1 MWLRARQVTRP
12 DDVLIIT
19 GRGNQSAGGIG
30 VLRREILEMLPSLKR
45 RGIVESWTE
54 HSPGSIVVKLAPMSA
69 LLDAPRRRRDK
80 QGTTRPSRSAEV
92 LKGLA
97 PGTFQALRDLAV
109 RNLDSLGVVET
120 DQFVEQEMA
129 HTFSSLVAGIP
140 EGPRR
145 EEMMREAIRQAMEE
159 EE

>member
-1 MWLRARQVTRP
+1 M
-12 DDVLIIT
+12 
-19 GRGNQSAGGIG
+19 
-30 VLRREILEMLPSLKR
+30 
-45 RGIVESWTE
+45 
-54 HSPGSIVVKLAPMSA
+54 KLAPMSA

-120 DQFVEQEMA
+120 DQFVDEEMA

-145 EEMMREAIRQAMEE
+145 EEMLRDAIRQAMEE